1 MCVSNKWDGGGE
13 RKALFNTIVS
23 FTVHALKYGKNCE
36 TRASWKASSRIYIIR
51 EEENRNKSEKTV
63 QNISSEHRTC
73 GGFIVYVRACLLSIC
88 VNRPLEYT
96 QHWQHQIKYPWNVQ
110 ISSIYAKGV
119 YCERRRKVLSKL
131 QHFRE
136 SYRGQERECV
146 PVCWMNWVHVNWK
159 YTSLYTKYIQSSF
172 KLIFIIL
179 PKTHAHSSVIT
190 LIHTNTHKHLL
201 YTYIHALSI
210 SPANK
215 HTHGYIISSFA

>member
-136 SYRGQERECV
+136 SYRGQERESVYRCV
-146 PVCWMNWVHVNWK
+146 EWIECM
-159 YTSLYTKYIQSSF
+159 
-172 KLIFIIL
+172 
-179 PKTHAHSSVIT
+179 
-190 LIHTNTHKHLL
+190 
-201 YTYIHALSI
+201 
-210 SPANK
+210 
-215 HTHGYIISSFA
+215 